1 MAEELEQKTEEKG
14 EEKVEEKVEAKVEE
28 PKKPKAKAKAE
39 VKVEEKPEA
48 KVEEEAEEK
57 PEAKVEEK
65 PEAKVEEKPE
75 EPKKPK
81 DTKLAAPKPVAAR
94 EGRTMTK
101 DELVASIKNMTVL
114 DLSELVKALEAEF
127 GVSAAAPVAVAAPA
141 AATAEALPP
150 EVEEEKAEF
159 TVMLKDIGA
168 NKISVIKTVRE
179 VTGLGL
185 KECKDLV
192 EAAPTTVKEGITKE
206 EAATLK
212 EKLEAAGA
220 AVEVK

>member
-1 MAEELEQKTEEKG
+1 LHAENNWKEDKMAEELEQKVEEKE
-14 EEKVEEKVEAKVEE
+14 EEKVEEKVEAKVEEKAAEPKKPKTKAKAEVKVEEKPEAMAEEKVEAKVEE
-28 PKKPKAKAKAE
+28 PKKPK
-39 VKVEEKPEA
+39 
-48 KVEEEAEEK
+48 
-57 PEAKVEEK
+57 
-65 PEAKVEEKPE
+65 
-75 EPKKPK
+75 
-81 DTKLAAPKPVAAR
+81 DTKQAAPKPATAR

-101 DELVASIKNMTVL
+101 DELVAAIKNMTVL

-127 GVSAAAPVAVAAPA
+127 GVSAAAPVAVGAPA
-141 AATAEALPP
+141 AAAEAPP
-150 EVEEEKAEF
+150 SEVEEEKVEF